1 MVTREEFNE
10 GGSSDGCFYYDD
22 VMVADPSN
30 TSITTTGYYQYYDDG
45 YYDASDLQCYAY
57 NNNWQGIYIGE
68 DRTSGESL
76 SIFLEQYRSYGDNH
90 PVFSN
95 MSNTNF
101 DYNTLDEGQNIE
113 QIPSEFIDA
122 FLDMSLSWDE
132 MSSMVDSD
140 FSGYDVWLSLYYY
153 DIQGDRVTLEF
164 SPYYSL
170 AFCSSP
176 DIPDAENEG
185 TDSIRYFTS
194 DTKDLNDVINYCK
207 TRAQFGFDVVS
218 VFSGQV
224 PNKSPYQGY
233 IYD

>member
-10 GGSSDGCFYYDD
+10 GGSSDGCYYYDD
-22 VMVADPSN
+22 VMVADQSN

-45 YYDASDLQCYAY
+45 YYDASDLKCYAY
-57 NNNWQGIYIGE
+57 NNSWQGIYTFE

-76 SIFLEQYRSYGDNH
+76 GIYIEHYRSYSVD
-90 PVFSN
+90 PPMFSSIN
-95 MSNTNF
+95 NTGF
-101 DYNTLDEGQNIE
+101 DYDTLDEGQNIE

-140 FSGYDVWLSLYYY
+140 FTPDVWLSLYYKG
-153 DIQGDRVTLEF
+153 IEGDRVELEF
-164 SPYYSL
+164 SPYYSF

-185 TDSIRYFTS
+185 TDYYRYFTTN
-194 DTKDLNDVINYCK
+194 TKNLNEVINYCK
-207 TRAQFGFDVVS
+207 TRAQFGSDIVRA
-218 VFSGQV
+218 SGQV
-224 PNKSPYQGY
+224 RNISPYRGV